1 MSNSAMEYSMDLE
14 QRLIGLEIKA
24 TFQEDLLEELNQTVF
39 RQQQQIDLLIRD
51 VVRLSQ
57 NSDGGT
63 GGSTSARDELPPHY

>member
-24 TFQEDLLEELNQTVF
+24 TFQEDLLEELNQIIF

-57 NSDGGT
+57 NSDAGT
-63 GGSTSARDELPPHY
+63 GGSAGARDEVPPHY

>member
-1 MSNSAMEYSMDLE
+1 MSNSAMEYSTDLE

-39 RQQQQIDLLIRD
+39 RQRQQIDLLIRD

-57 NSDGGT
+57 NSDGGAR
-63 GGSTSARDELPPHY
+63 GSTGARDELPPHY